1 MTELQKK
8 ADSFESEL
16 MQERMSHVNTRDEL
30 ETLRKQ
36 MDTVKE
42 EMANEKE
49 GVESRVEAM
58 KSGMEAQL
66 AVKNEVTF
74 PVDHEI
80 ITFCIINLIAF
91 LVEQNDK
98 FK

>member
-1 MTELQKK
+1 
-8 ADSFESEL
+8 

-74 PVDHEI
+74 QVYHEL
-80 ITFCIINLIAF
+80 CILYY
-91 LVEQNDK
+91 
-98 FK
+98 